1 MVFMADITKLAAEIL
16 EMVGGAENIT
26 FVAHCMTRLR
36 FNLKDESIVD
46 DAKVK
51 AIDGVIDIRH
61 SAGQYQVIVGPKVDK
76 VYEIVAKETGIDT
89 GKSAADEGETK
100 GFLGKLMKLI
110 SGIMMPVLPA
120 LIACGMINAVLSILT
135 TAGVVSA
142 ESGIYTMLYGMG
154 NASMYFLPV
163 LVGSSAAKFFGI
175 DQYIG
180 AVLGAI
186 LLYPTFVAA
195 AGAGDALDLFGMKFT
210 MVSYA
215 STVFPAIVAAWFASV
230 LYKWLRAVLPDALAF
245 ALVPFLTV
253 AIAAPISLLVVG
265 PVIQQASSLLA
276 TAVLAV
282 YQLSPVLCGVIL
294 GPIFGL
300 VMIPLGL
307 HWALIVIS
315 INNIMTVGSDPILG
329 LLCGSM
335 GVVGACLAFALRSKD
350 PGEKSLGF
358 SCAITSLCGITEPAL
373 YGIVLEHKKII
384 IASMISGAISAVIP
398 AIFNTRTFVMTSS
411 GIFSFPGYMNPSG
424 DMSSLIGAILCNAVG
439 FILTFVLVYIMY
451 RPDADVSAE

>member
-1 MVFMADITKLAAEIL
+1 MADITKLAAEIL

-154 NASMYFLPV
+154 NACMYFLPV
-163 LVGSSAAKFFGI
+163 LVGSSAAKFFRI

-186 LLYPTFVAA
+186 LIYPTFVAA
-195 AGAGDALDLFGMKFT
+195 AGAGDALDLFGVKFT

-315 INNIMTVGSDPILG
+315 INNIMTVCSDPILG

-424 DMSSLIGAILCNAVG
+424 DMSSLIGAILCNVVG

>member
-1 MVFMADITKLAAEIL
+1 MADITKLAAEIL

-154 NASMYFLPV
+154 NACMYFLPV
-163 LVGSSAAKFFGI
+163 LVGSSAAKYFGI

-186 LLYPTFVAA
+186 LIYPTFVAA
-195 AGAGDALDLFGMKFT
+195 AGAGDALDLFGVKFT

-424 DMSSLIGAILCNAVG
+424 DMSSLIGAILCNVVG

>member
-1 MVFMADITKLAAEIL
+1 MADTTKLAAEIL
-16 EMVGGAENIT
+16 EMVGGTENVT

-51 AIDGVIDIRH
+51 TIDGVIDIRH

-76 VYEIVAKETGIDT
+76 VYEIVAKETGVDT

-142 ESGIYTMLYGMG
+142 ESGIYTLLYGMG
-154 NASMYFLPV
+154 NASMYSLPV

-282 YQLSPVLCGVIL
+282 YQFSPILCGVIL

-335 GVVGACLAFALRSKD
+335 GVVGACLAFAFRSKD
-350 PGEKSLGF
+350 PSEKSLGF

-384 IASMISGAISAVIP
+384 VASMISGAISAVIP

-424 DMSSLIGAILCNAVG
+424 DMSSLIGAILCNVVG

-451 RPDADVSAE
+451 RPDADTSAE

>member
-1 MVFMADITKLAAEIL
+1 MADITKLAAEIL

-89 GKSAADEGETK
+89 GKSTADEGETK

-154 NASMYFLPV
+154 NACMYFLPV

-186 LLYPTFVAA
+186 LIYPTFVAA
-195 AGAGDALDLFGMKFT
+195 AGAGDALDLFGVKFT

-411 GIFSFPGYMNPSG
+411 GIFSSPGYMNPSG
-424 DMSSLIGAILCNAVG
+424 DMSSLIGAILCNVVG

>member
-1 MVFMADITKLAAEIL
+1 
-16 EMVGGAENIT
+16 
-26 FVAHCMTRLR
+26 MTRLR

-76 VYEIVAKETGIDT
+76 IYEIVAKETGVDT

-142 ESGIYTMLYGMG
+142 ESGIYTLLYGMG

-282 YQLSPVLCGVIL
+282 YQFSPILCGVIL

-335 GVVGACLAFALRSKD
+335 GVVGACLAFAFRSKD
-350 PGEKSLGF
+350 PSEKSLGF

-384 IASMISGAISAVIP
+384 VASMISGAISAVIP

-424 DMSSLIGAILCNAVG
+424 DMSSLIGAILCNVVG

-451 RPDADVSAE
+451 RPDADTSAE

>member
-1 MVFMADITKLAAEIL
+1 MADTTKLAAEIL
-16 EMVGGAENIT
+16 EMVGGTENVT

-51 AIDGVIDIRH
+51 TIDGVIDIRH

-76 VYEIVAKETGIDT
+76 VYEIVAKETGVDT

-142 ESGIYTMLYGMG
+142 ESGIYTLLYGMG

-180 AVLGAI
+180 SVLGAI

-282 YQLSPVLCGVIL
+282 YQFSPILCGVIL

-335 GVVGACLAFALRSKD
+335 GVVGACLAFAFRSKD
-350 PGEKSLGF
+350 PSEKSLGF

-384 IASMISGAISAVIP
+384 VASMISGAISAVIP

-424 DMSSLIGAILCNAVG
+424 DMSSLIGAILCNVVG

-451 RPDADVSAE
+451 RPDADTLAE

>member
-1 MVFMADITKLAAEIL
+1 M
-16 EMVGGAENIT
+16 
-26 FVAHCMTRLR
+26 
-36 FNLKDESIVD
+36 
-46 DAKVK
+46 
-51 AIDGVIDIRH
+51 
-61 SAGQYQVIVGPKVDK
+61 IVGPKVDK
-76 VYEIVAKETGIDT
+76 VYEIVAKETGVDT

-142 ESGIYTMLYGMG
+142 ESGIYTLLYGMG

-282 YQLSPVLCGVIL
+282 YQFSPILCGVIL

-335 GVVGACLAFALRSKD
+335 GVVGACLAFAFRSKD
-350 PGEKSLGF
+350 PSEKSLGF

-384 IASMISGAISAVIP
+384 VASMISGAISAVIP

-424 DMSSLIGAILCNAVG
+424 DMSSLIGAILCNVVG

-451 RPDADVSAE
+451 RPDADTSAE

>member
-1 MVFMADITKLAAEIL
+1 MADITKLAAEIL

-89 GKSAADEGETK
+89 GKSTADEGETK

-120 LIACGMINAVLSILT
+120 LIACGMINAVLSILK

-142 ESGIYTMLYGMG
+142 ESGFYTMLYGMG
-154 NASMYFLPV
+154 NACMYFLPV

-186 LLYPTFVAA
+186 LIYPTFVAA
-195 AGAGDALDLFGMKFT
+195 AGAGDALDLFGVKFT

-424 DMSSLIGAILCNAVG
+424 DMSSLIGAILCNVVG

>member
-1 MVFMADITKLAAEIL
+1 MADITKLAAEIL

-154 NASMYFLPV
+154 NACMYFLPV

-186 LLYPTFVAA
+186 LIYPTFVAA
-195 AGAGDALDLFGMKFT
+195 AGAGDALDLFGVKFT

-253 AIAAPISLLVVG
+253 AIATPISLLVVG

-424 DMSSLIGAILCNAVG
+424 DMSSLIGAILCNVVG

>member
-1 MVFMADITKLAAEIL
+1 MADITKLAAEIL

-154 NASMYFLPV
+154 NACMYFLPV

-186 LLYPTFVAA
+186 LIYPTFVAA
-195 AGAGDALDLFGMKFT
+195 AGAGDALDLFGVKFT

-424 DMSSLIGAILCNAVG
+424 DMSSLIGAILCNVVG
-439 FILTFVLVYIMY
+439 FILTFVLVYITY

>member
-1 MVFMADITKLAAEIL
+1 MADITKLAAEIL

-100 GFLGKLMKLI
+100 GFLGKPMKLI

-154 NASMYFLPV
+154 NACMYFLPV

-186 LLYPTFVAA
+186 LIYPTFVAA
-195 AGAGDALDLFGMKFT
+195 AGAGDALDLFGVKFT

-424 DMSSLIGAILCNAVG
+424 DMSSLIGAILCNVVG

>member
-1 MVFMADITKLAAEIL
+1 MADTTKLAAEIL
-16 EMVGGAENIT
+16 EMVGGAENVT

-76 VYEIVAKETGIDT
+76 VYEIVAKETGVDT

-142 ESGIYTMLYGMG
+142 ESGIYTLLYGMG

-215 STVFPAIVAAWFASV
+215 STVFPVIVAAWFASV

-282 YQLSPVLCGVIL
+282 YQFSPILCGVIL

-335 GVVGACLAFALRSKD
+335 GVVGACLAFAFRSKD
-350 PGEKSLGF
+350 PSEKSLGF

-384 IASMISGAISAVIP
+384 VASMISGAISAVIP

-424 DMSSLIGAILCNAVG
+424 DMSSLIGAILCNVVG

-451 RPDADVSAE
+451 RPDADTSAE

>member
-1 MVFMADITKLAAEIL
+1 MADATKLAAEIL
-16 EMVGGAENIT
+16 EMVGGTENVT

-76 VYEIVAKETGIDT
+76 VYEIVAKETGVDT

-142 ESGIYTMLYGMG
+142 ESGIYTLLYGMG

-282 YQLSPVLCGVIL
+282 YQFSPILCGVIL

-335 GVVGACLAFALRSKD
+335 GVVGACLAFAFRSKD
-350 PGEKSLGF
+350 PSEKSLGF

-384 IASMISGAISAVIP
+384 VASMISGAISAVIP

-424 DMSSLIGAILCNAVG
+424 DMSSLIGAILCIVVG

-451 RPDADVSAE
+451 RPDADTSAE

>member
-1 MVFMADITKLAAEIL
+1 MADITKLAAEIL

-154 NASMYFLPV
+154 NACMYFLPV

-186 LLYPTFVAA
+186 LIYPTFVAA
-195 AGAGDALDLFGMKFT
+195 AGAGDALDLFGVKFT

-335 GVVGACLAFALRSKD
+335 SVVGACLAFALRSKD

-424 DMSSLIGAILCNAVG
+424 DMSSLIGAILCNVVG

>member
-1 MVFMADITKLAAEIL
+1 MADTTKLAAEIL
-16 EMVGGAENIT
+16 EMVGGAENVT

-61 SAGQYQVIVGPKVDK
+61 SAGQYQVIVGSKVDK
-76 VYEIVAKETGIDT
+76 VYEIVAKETGVDT

-142 ESGIYTMLYGMG
+142 ESGIYTLLYGMG

-186 LLYPTFVAA
+186 LLYPTFVAV

-282 YQLSPVLCGVIL
+282 YQFSPILCGVIL

-335 GVVGACLAFALRSKD
+335 GVVGACLAFAFRSKD
-350 PGEKSLGF
+350 SSEKSLGF

-384 IASMISGAISAVIP
+384 VASMISGAISAVIP

-424 DMSSLIGAILCNAVG
+424 DMSSLIGAILCNVVG

-451 RPDADVSAE
+451 RPDADTSAE

>member
-1 MVFMADITKLAAEIL
+1 MADITKLAAEIL

-154 NASMYFLPV
+154 NACMYFLPV

-186 LLYPTFVAA
+186 LIYPTFVAA
-195 AGAGDALDLFGMKFT
+195 AGAGDALDVFGVKFT

-424 DMSSLIGAILCNAVG
+424 DMSSLIGAILCNVVG

>member
-1 MVFMADITKLAAEIL
+1 MADITKLAAEIL

-135 TAGVVSA
+135 IAGVVSA

-154 NASMYFLPV
+154 NACMYFLPV

-186 LLYPTFVAA
+186 LIYPTFVAA
-195 AGAGDALDLFGMKFT
+195 AGAGDALDLFGVKFT

-424 DMSSLIGAILCNAVG
+424 DMSSLIGAILCNVVG

>member
-1 MVFMADITKLAAEIL
+1 M
-16 EMVGGAENIT
+16 
-26 FVAHCMTRLR
+26 
-36 FNLKDESIVD
+36 
-46 DAKVK
+46 
-51 AIDGVIDIRH
+51 IDIRH

-135 TAGVVSA
+135 IAGVVSA

-154 NASMYFLPV
+154 NACMYFLPV

-186 LLYPTFVAA
+186 LIYPTFVAA
-195 AGAGDALDLFGMKFT
+195 AGAGDALDLFGVKFT

-300 VMIPLGL
+300 VMIPLEL

-424 DMSSLIGAILCNAVG
+424 DMSSLIGAILCNVVG

>member
-1 MVFMADITKLAAEIL
+1 MADITKLAAEIL

-154 NASMYFLPV
+154 NACMYFLPV

-186 LLYPTFVAA
+186 LIYPTFVAA
-195 AGAGDALDLFGMKFT
+195 AGAGDALDLFGVKFT

-398 AIFNTRTFVMTSS
+398 AVFNTRTFVMTSS

-424 DMSSLIGAILCNAVG
+424 DMSSLIGAILCNVVG

>member
-1 MVFMADITKLAAEIL
+1 MADITKLAAEIL

-61 SAGQYQVIVGPKVDK
+61 SAGQYQVIVGPKVDE

-154 NASMYFLPV
+154 NACMYFLPV

-186 LLYPTFVAA
+186 LIYPTFVAA
-195 AGAGDALDLFGMKFT
+195 AGAGDALDLFGVKFT

-424 DMSSLIGAILCNAVG
+424 DMSSLIGAILCNVVG

>member
-1 MVFMADITKLAAEIL
+1 MADIIKLAAEIL

-61 SAGQYQVIVGPKVDK
+61 SAGQYQVIVGPKVGK

-154 NASMYFLPV
+154 NACMYFLPV

-186 LLYPTFVAA
+186 LIYPTFVAA
-195 AGAGDALDLFGMKFT
+195 AGAGDALDLFGVKFT

-424 DMSSLIGAILCNAVG
+424 DMSSLIGAILCNVVG

>member
-1 MVFMADITKLAAEIL
+1 MADTTKLAAEIL
-16 EMVGGAENIT
+16 EMVGGAENVT

-76 VYEIVAKETGIDT
+76 VYEIVAKETGVDT

-100 GFLGKLMKLI
+100 GFLGKLI

-142 ESGIYTMLYGMG
+142 ESGIYTLLYGMG

-282 YQLSPVLCGVIL
+282 YQFSPILCGVIL

-335 GVVGACLAFALRSKD
+335 GVVGACLAFAFRSKD
-350 PGEKSLGF
+350 PSEKSLGF

-384 IASMISGAISAVIP
+384 VASMISGAISAVIP

-424 DMSSLIGAILCNAVG
+424 DMSSLIGAILCNVVG

-451 RPDADVSAE
+451 RPDADTSAE

>member
-1 MVFMADITKLAAEIL
+1 MADTTKLAAEIL
-16 EMVGGAENIT
+16 EMVGGTENVT

-51 AIDGVIDIRH
+51 TIDGVIDIRH

-76 VYEIVAKETGIDT
+76 VYEIVAKETGVDT

-142 ESGIYTMLYGMG
+142 ESGIYTLLYGKG

-282 YQLSPVLCGVIL
+282 YQFSPILCGVIL

-335 GVVGACLAFALRSKD
+335 GVVGACLAFAFRSKD
-350 PGEKSLGF
+350 PSEKSLGF

-384 IASMISGAISAVIP
+384 VASMISGAISAVIP

-424 DMSSLIGAILCNAVG
+424 DMSSLIGAILCNVVG

-451 RPDADVSAE
+451 RPDADTSAE

>member
-1 MVFMADITKLAAEIL
+1 MADITKLAAEIL

-61 SAGQYQVIVGPKVDK
+61 SAGQYQVIMGPKVDK

-154 NASMYFLPV
+154 NACMYFLPV

-186 LLYPTFVAA
+186 LIYPTFVAA
-195 AGAGDALDLFGMKFT
+195 AGAGDALDLFGVKFT

-424 DMSSLIGAILCNAVG
+424 DMSSLIGAILCNVVG

>member
-1 MVFMADITKLAAEIL
+1 M
-16 EMVGGAENIT
+16 
-26 FVAHCMTRLR
+26 
-36 FNLKDESIVD
+36 
-46 DAKVK
+46 
-51 AIDGVIDIRH
+51 
-61 SAGQYQVIVGPKVDK
+61 IVGPKVDK
-76 VYEIVAKETGIDT
+76 VYEIVAKETGVDT

-142 ESGIYTMLYGMG
+142 ESGIYTLLYGMG
-154 NASMYFLPV
+154 NASMYFLPA

-282 YQLSPVLCGVIL
+282 YQFSPILCGVIL

-335 GVVGACLAFALRSKD
+335 GVVGACLAFAFRSKD
-350 PGEKSLGF
+350 PSEKSLGF

-384 IASMISGAISAVIP
+384 VASMISGAISAVIP

-424 DMSSLIGAILCNAVG
+424 DMSSLIGAILCNVVG

-451 RPDADVSAE
+451 RPDADTSAE

>member
-1 MVFMADITKLAAEIL
+1 MANITKLAAEIL

-154 NASMYFLPV
+154 NACMYFLPV

-186 LLYPTFVAA
+186 LIYPTFVAA
-195 AGAGDALDLFGMKFT
+195 AGAGDALDLFGVKFT

-424 DMSSLIGAILCNAVG
+424 DMSSLIGAILCNVVG

>member
-1 MVFMADITKLAAEIL
+1 MADITKLAAEIL

-142 ESGIYTMLYGMG
+142 ESGIYTMLHGMG
-154 NASMYFLPV
+154 NACMYFLPV

-186 LLYPTFVAA
+186 LIYPTFVAA
-195 AGAGDALDLFGMKFT
+195 AGAGDALDLFGVKFT

-424 DMSSLIGAILCNAVG
+424 DMSSLIGAILCNVVG

>member
-1 MVFMADITKLAAEIL
+1 MADITKLAAEIL

-154 NASMYFLPV
+154 NACMYFLPV

-186 LLYPTFVAA
+186 LIYPTFVAA
-195 AGAGDALDLFGMKFT
+195 AGAGDALDLFGVKFT

-424 DMSSLIGAILCNAVG
+424 DMSSLIGAILCNVVG
-439 FILTFVLVYIMY
+439 FILTLVLVYIMY

>member
-1 MVFMADITKLAAEIL
+1 MADITKLAAEIL
-16 EMVGGAENIT
+16 EIVGGAENIT

-154 NASMYFLPV
+154 NACMYFLPV

-186 LLYPTFVAA
+186 LIYPTFVAA
-195 AGAGDALDLFGMKFT
+195 AGAGDALDLFGVKFT

-424 DMSSLIGAILCNAVG
+424 DMSSLIGAILCNVVG

>member
-110 SGIMMPVLPA
+110 SGIMMAVLPA

-154 NASMYFLPV
+154 NACMYFLPV

-186 LLYPTFVAA
+186 LIYPTFVAA
-195 AGAGDALDLFGMKFT
+195 AGAGDALDLFGVKFT

-424 DMSSLIGAILCNAVG
+424 DMSSLIGAILCNVVG

>member
-1 MVFMADITKLAAEIL
+1 MADITKLAAEIL

>member
-1 MVFMADITKLAAEIL
+1 MADTTKLAAEIL
-16 EMVGGAENIT
+16 EMVGGAENVT

-76 VYEIVAKETGIDT
+76 VYEIVAKETGVDT

-142 ESGIYTMLYGMG
+142 ESGIYTLLYGMG

-265 PVIQQASSLLA
+265 LVIQQASSLLA

-282 YQLSPVLCGVIL
+282 YQFSPILCGVIL

-335 GVVGACLAFALRSKD
+335 GVVGACLAFAFRSKE
-350 PGEKSLGF
+350 PSEKSLGF

-384 IASMISGAISAVIP
+384 VASMISGAISAVIP

-424 DMSSLIGAILCNAVG
+424 DISSLIGAILCNVVG

-451 RPDADVSAE
+451 RPGADTSAE